1 MTIVPVDFA
10 TPLCIAGGREGN
22 VEDEETEKRRGRE
35 RGRGRDGRKW
45 KDMDRERREIGEEKE
60 DGAEEEEEWEGRRGA
75 NAECREAVGKWIIRK
90 AQLKDNLYFINA
102 AKLHY
107 CSHTQ
112 SYCPHSRL
120 RPGGGG

>member
-1 MTIVPVDFA
+1 M
-10 TPLCIAGGREGN
+10 GGKKRS
-22 VEDEETEKRRGRE
+22 KRRVL
-35 RGRGRDGRKW
+35 RGG
-45 KDMDRERREIGEEKE
+45 
-60 DGAEEEEEWEGRRGA
+60 
-75 NAECREAVGKWIIRK
+75 REAVGKWIIRK

-120 RPGGGG
+120 RPGGEG

>member
-1 MTIVPVDFA
+1 M
-10 TPLCIAGGREGN
+10 AGKLSVNGSLE
-22 VEDEETEKRRGRE
+22 
-35 RGRGRDGRKW
+35 
-45 KDMDRERREIGEEKE
+45 
-60 DGAEEEEEWEGRRGA
+60 
-75 NAECREAVGKWIIRK
+75 K

-120 RPGGGG
+120 RPERGGVMEGRERQQIDKEGTEGAEGGRGGDKKGRAGGDREKKSDMK

>member
-1 MTIVPVDFA
+1 M
-10 TPLCIAGGREGN
+10 REGGKKM
-22 VEDEETEKRRGRE
+22 E
-35 RGRGRDGRKW
+35 RDGQGEK
-45 KDMDRERREIGEEKE
+45 ENRREE
-60 DGAEEEEEWEGRRGA
+60 DGAEEEEKWEGRRGA
-75 NAECREAVGKWIIRK
+75 NAESREAVGKWIIRK

-120 RPGGGG
+120 RPGGGGGNGGKRKATETEGGKVEIKRDCRGDEEKKSDIK

>member
-1 MTIVPVDFA
+1 M
-10 TPLCIAGGREGN
+10 LRGGG
-22 VEDEETEKRRGRE
+22 
-35 RGRGRDGRKW
+35 
-45 KDMDRERREIGEEKE
+45 
-60 DGAEEEEEWEGRRGA
+60 
-75 NAECREAVGKWIIRK
+75 EAVGKWIIRK

-120 RPGGGG
+120 RSGGGKRKATDREGEIKKMEQGRQREEK